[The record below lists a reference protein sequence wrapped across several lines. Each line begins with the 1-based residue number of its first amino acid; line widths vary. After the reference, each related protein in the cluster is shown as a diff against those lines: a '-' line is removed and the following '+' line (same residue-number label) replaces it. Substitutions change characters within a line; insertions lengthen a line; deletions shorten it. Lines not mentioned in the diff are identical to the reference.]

1 MKNIKLKLIREK
13 IDKLDDKLLNLMKI
27 RTNLVT
33 SVLKQKR
40 YKNQIVDKVRIKE
53 ILTSIKKKSISKKI
67 DPKLTKRI
75 WKNIIRAYID
85 FEKKNFK
92 KNNYLLCGG
101 NFFSIKISCLR
112 VAGLYFLTFSL
123 IFAFSPVDGFLT

>member
-33 SVLKQKR
+33 GVLKQKR
-40 YKNQIVDKVRIKE
+40 YKNQIVDKARIKE
-53 ILTSIKKKSISKKI
+53 ILSLIKKKSISRKI

-92 KNNYLLCGG
+92 K
-101 NFFSIKISCLR
+101 K
-112 VAGLYFLTFSL
+112 
-123 IFAFSPVDGFLT
+123 

>member
-1 MKNIKLKLIREK
+1 MKNIKLKLIRQK

-33 SVLKQKR
+33 GVLKQKR
-40 YKNQIVDKVRIKE
+40 YKNQIVDKVRIRE
-53 ILTSIKKKSISKKI
+53 ILALIKKKSISRKI

-92 KNNYLLCGG
+92 K
-101 NFFSIKISCLR
+101 K
-112 VAGLYFLTFSL
+112 
-123 IFAFSPVDGFLT
+123 

>member
-1 MKNIKLKLIREK
+1 MKNIKLKLIRQK

-33 SVLKQKR
+33 GVLKQKR

-53 ILTSIKKKSISKKI
+53 ILALIKKKSISRKI

-85 FEKKNFK
+85 FEKRNFK
-92 KNNYLLCGG
+92 K
-101 NFFSIKISCLR
+101 K
-112 VAGLYFLTFSL
+112 
-123 IFAFSPVDGFLT
+123 

>member
-92 KNNYLLCGG
+92 K
-101 NFFSIKISCLR
+101 K
-112 VAGLYFLTFSL
+112 
-123 IFAFSPVDGFLT
+123 